1 MTKSLGGGKLGE
13 VIACLC
19 LQMLAFQEDIL
30 LKDLQGRNYQFLRL
44 RGVVCHTTDNQTW
57 LGVTNT
63 MGTNAEP

>member
-1 MTKSLGGGKLGE
+1 MTKTLVGGRLEE

-19 LQMLAFQEDIL
+19 LRVLAFQVDIL

-57 LGVTNT
+57 LGGHEYYGN
-63 MGTNAEP
+63 